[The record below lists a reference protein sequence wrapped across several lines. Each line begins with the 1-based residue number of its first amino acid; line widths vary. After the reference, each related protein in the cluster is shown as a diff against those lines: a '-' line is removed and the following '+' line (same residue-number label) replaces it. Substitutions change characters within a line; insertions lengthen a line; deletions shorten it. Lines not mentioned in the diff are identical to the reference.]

1 MNDIDKMP
9 SKCRDCPYWE
19 LAAEP
24 YVCSDCT
31 TPVKKCGGD
40 YILRSDALKELYRD
54 ASATDPMIMIAY
66 RVDIYERLESIP
78 AADVEPVRH
87 GKWVPGK
94 EISRTMLGNEV
105 LAIEYKDFYC
115 SSCKRRYKEY
125 VLKYKRCPECGAKM
139 MSDDEIADGIGQT
152 FSPD

>member
-9 SKCRDCPYWE
+9 PKCRDCPYWE
-19 LAAEP
+19 LAKFP
-24 YVCSDCT
+24 WCCGDCKDRMKNPVSDFVSRQWLIDEYHRRHEG
-31 TPVKKCGGD
+31 PPGG
-40 YILRSDALKELYRD
+40 ALKMIED
-54 ASATDPMIMIAY
+54 A
-66 RVDIYERLESIP
+66 P

-105 LAIEYKDFYC
+105 LAIEYEDFYC

-125 VLKYKRCPECGAKM
+125 VLIYKRCPECGAKM
-139 MSDDEIADGIGQT
+139 DKEG
-152 FSPD
+152 